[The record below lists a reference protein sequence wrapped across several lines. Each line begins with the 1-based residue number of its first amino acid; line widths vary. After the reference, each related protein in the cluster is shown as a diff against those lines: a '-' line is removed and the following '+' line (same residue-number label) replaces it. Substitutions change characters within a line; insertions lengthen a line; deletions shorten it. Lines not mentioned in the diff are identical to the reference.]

1 MRNQAILVIVAVCGL
16 AIVAVAASPLG
27 AAPQASGGIA
37 VIDNFRVF
45 EESNPGRSVTEQI
58 QANVNSWQA
67 QIAAIETEV
76 QALLSQRQTQ
86 AAIMTADALRALDA
100 NIEQRQIDLQRFRD
114 DASRQA
120 QSSQDQI
127 LAGFEATL
135 TPVVGQLAAE
145 LGYRAVLNTE
155 TPGLLYFDPAADI
168 TDQLIARLNSVQ

>member
-1 MRNQAILVIVAVCGL
+1 MRKHATLTIMAVCGL
-16 AIVAVAASPLG
+16 AILAVAAGPLG
-27 AAPQASGGIA
+27 AAPQATGGLA
-37 VIDNFRVF
+37 VVDNFRVF
-45 EESNPGRSVTEQI
+45 EESNQGKAVTEQI

-76 QALLSQRQTQ
+76 QGLLNQRQTQ

-135 TPVVGQLAAE
+135 TPVVGQLADE
-145 LGYRAVLNTE
+145 LGYAAVLNSQ
-155 TPGLLYFDPAADI
+155 TPGLLYFNPAADI
-168 TDQLIARLNSVQ
+168 TDQLIARLNGVQ